1 MKSLDR
7 NTKLINIAYYKG
19 KQKQLLNE
27 RQYEVDVWDTPFE
40 YNMNISSPIG
50 EIIVELFGTLEK
62 YDLIGIS
69 TNKSLK
75 INENT
80 KFWVNTLPN
89 EALDNNDYIVK
100 NIKTSINS
108 VAIGLVKKVIGNMKD
123 FWIVNGNETPTKVRL
138 SVDIN
143 ENNTLTVYVKNNDNI
158 DINEETLIWY
168 NKDYDETLTDYNY
181 VVDTIEVGTDITKC
195 IITPFMSV

>member
-7 NTKLINIAYYKG
+7 NTKKINIAYYKG
-19 KQKQLLNE
+19 KQKQVINGKN
-27 RQYEVDVWDTPFE
+27 YEVDVWDTPFE
-40 YNMNISSPIG
+40 YNISISSPIG
-50 EIIVELFGTLEK
+50 DIIVELFGTLEK

-69 TNKSLK
+69 TNKDLK

-80 KFWVNTLPN
+80 KFWVYTLPN
-89 EALDNNDYIVK
+89 ENLDNNDYIVK

-143 ENNTLTVYVKNNDNI
+143 DDNTITIYIKNNDNI
-158 DINEETLIWY
+158 VIDDETLIWY
-168 NKDYDETLTDYNY
+168 NKDYNETLSDYNY
-181 VVDTIEVGTDITKC
+181 IVSSTIVGTDITKHILTP
-195 IITPFMSV
+195 IISV